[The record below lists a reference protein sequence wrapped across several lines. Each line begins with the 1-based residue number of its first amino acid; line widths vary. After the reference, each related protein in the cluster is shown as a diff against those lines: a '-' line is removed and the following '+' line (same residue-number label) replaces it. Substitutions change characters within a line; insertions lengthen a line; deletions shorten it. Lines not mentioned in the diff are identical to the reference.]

1 MVGVSQI
8 EIKESTE
15 QLKRLMHLQT
25 NAAAKERLQ
34 ALYLL
39 KSLQA
44 GSITHAA
51 QLVGRDR
58 TTVQRWML
66 KYQAQGIEMLIAP
79 RTGQGRKRCI
89 NETVSE
95 RLDARLQERHG
106 FHTYGDVQQW
116 LATEHGLA
124 VKYGTVHLHVHY
136 RLGAKLKVPR
146 PISVEQDAAAIALFQ
161 KPWLPDYN

>member
-15 QLKRLMHLQT
+15 QLKHLMHLQSS
-25 NAAAKERLQ
+25 AMAKERLQ
-34 ALYLL
+34 VLYLL

-44 GSITHAA
+44 ESITHAA

-66 KYQAQGIEMLIAP
+66 KYQAQGIEALIAP

-95 RLDARLQERHG
+95 LLNVRLQERHG
-106 FHTYGDVQQW
+106 FGTYRQVQEW
-116 LATEHGLA
+116 LHTEHGLS
-124 VKYGTVHLHVHY
+124 VKYGTVHLHVRY

-146 PISVEQDAAAIALFQ
+146 PVSIEQDAAVATLFQ
-161 KPWLPDYN
+161 KPWLLGWS